1 MKLQNGLYLIKSRAD
16 GLYLGE
22 MQQHHKPGMVGV
34 PLTVVSLPG
43 GVRAPEV
50 GTTSSTVTVAPSQ
63 TNVDSTTAVAP
74 PCAR

>member
-1 MKLQNGLYLIKSRAD
+1 MKLRNGLYLIKSRED

-22 MQQHHKPGMVGV
+22 TQQHHKPGMVGV

-50 GTTSSTVTVAPSQ
+50 GVTFFEIAIVAHAQ
-63 TNVDSTTAVAP
+63 RALTAQIL
-74 PCAR
+74 